1 MKIFPY
7 FCSKPIEMY
16 CPNHFYCKLFSVSLR
31 REFFNFLLLI
41 FSLSAVNAQP
51 TAEMDPTQFVN
62 PFIGTQRMGHTFPGA
77 TVPFGMVQLSPDTD
91 TVAYE
96 KDGKYNPD
104 AYAYCAGYQYDDPTI
119 VGFSHTHFS
128 GTGHSD
134 LGDLLLMPINGKLQL
149 NPGTAEKPESGYRS
163 RYNHKQESASPN
175 YYQVDLLDYNIKA
188 ELTTSTRVGFHRY
201 TFSDTTENYLI
212 FDLIHGIYNY
222 DEKNVWTFVRVEN
235 DTLITGYRQTSGWA
249 RTRTVYFALVL
260 SEPLKNY
267 GHKKYDNSVYNGFY
281 RKFDESQNFPE
292 MAGRKLRLWFEPQL
306 SKSNQLQVKVGLSSV
321 SASGALNNVIAEI
334 PHWDFDLVVQQG
346 REQWKQELSKIQ
358 IETLQENDKTVFY
371 TALYHS
377 FLSPIVYMDVDGR
390 YQGLDQEIHQA
401 KGFTN
406 YSIFS
411 LWDTYRAL
419 HPLFNMVQPQRSND
433 MAESML
439 AHFDQSVHPMLPVWS
454 HYANENWC
462 MIGYHSVSV
471 LADAIVKG
479 TFLGDTKRALD
490 AAAQTAE
497 YKAYDGLND
506 YMVLGFVP
514 EDRNPYSV
522 SKTLEY
528 AYDDWCIAQIAI
540 AAGDSTR
547 KKQFEAR
554 SFNYRNQFNAASG
567 YMHPRLSDGKFK
579 QKFDPYDTHGQGFI
593 EGNAWNYGLY
603 VPHQIPEMIDLMGG
617 QKAFEAKLDSLFTL
631 ELSDEH
637 IANNED
643 ITRDGIIGMYVHGNE
658 PGHHIPY
665 LYNETGAAE
674 KTQER
679 VRMIQRTMYANAPDG
694 LCGND
699 DCGQMSAWYIFS
711 ALGFY
716 PICPGS
722 DEYAIGSP
730 SVKSAKL
737 DLGNGKT
744 LKITANN
751 QSAKNVYVKSVSL
764 NGKPITNHKLSHKML
779 LQGGTL
785 EFEMTDKL
793 K

>member
-1 MKIFPY
+1 MSYQNPASLKNLSAFIW
-7 FCSKPIEMY
+7 
-16 CPNHFYCKLFSVSLR
+16 SV
-31 REFFNFLLLI
+31 FFIYILLI
-41 FSLSAVNAQP
+41 FSKPIANAQDLVKHNL
-51 TAEMDPTQFVN
+51 TNYIN

-91 TVAYE
+91 TMAYE

-149 NPGTAEKPESGYRS
+149 NPGTANKPESGYRS
-163 RYNHKQESASPN
+163 RYNHEQESASAN
-175 YYQVDLLDYNIKA
+175 YYQVDLLDYSIKA

-201 TFSDTTENYLI
+201 TFPDTTSNYLI
-212 FDLIHGIYNY
+212 FDLMHGIYNF
-222 DEKNVWTFVRVEN
+222 DDKNVWTFVRVEN
-235 DTLITGYRQTSGWA
+235 DTLITGYRQTTGWA
-249 RTRTVYFALVL
+249 RTRTVYFALIL
-260 SEPLKNY
+260 SEPLQNY
-267 GHKKYDNSVYNGFY
+267 GHHKYDSLVYNGFY
-281 RKFDESQNFPE
+281 RKFNESQNFPE
-292 MAGRKLRLWFEPQL
+292 MAGRKLRLWLEPKLQQNRQL
-306 SKSNQLQVKVGLSSV
+306 MVKVGLSSV
-321 SASGALNNVIAEI
+321 SASGALKNVITEI

-346 REQWKQELSKIQ
+346 REQWNRELSKIQ
-358 IETLQENDKTVFY
+358 VETLNENDKTVFY

-390 YQGLDQEIHQA
+390 YRGLDQEIHQA

-411 LWDTYRAL
+411 LWDTYRTL
-419 HPLFNMVQPQRSND
+419 HPLFNLVQPQRSND

-479 TFLGDTKRALD
+479 TFKGDIKRALE

-497 YKAYDGLND
+497 YKIYDGLGD
-506 YMVLGFVP
+506 YMRLGFVP
-514 EDRNPYSV
+514 EDKNPYSV

-528 AYDDWCIAQIAI
+528 AYDDWCIAQIAD
-540 AAGDSTR
+540 AAGDSAR
-547 KKQFEAR
+547 KAQFETR
-554 SFNYRNQFNAASG
+554 SFNYRNQFNATSG
-567 YMHPRLSDGKFK
+567 YMHPRFSNGKFK
-579 QKFDPYDTHGQGFI
+579 QEFDPYDTHGQGFI

-603 VPHQIPEMIDLMGG
+603 VPHQIPEMIGLMGG

-665 LYNETGAAE
+665 LYNETGAPE

-679 VRMIQRTMYANAPDG
+679 TRMIQQTMYANAPDG

-716 PICPGS
+716 PVCPGS
-722 DEYAIGSP
+722 DEYFIGSP

-744 LKITANN
+744 LDINAKN
-751 QSAKNVYVKSVSL
+751 QSAENVYVKSVSL
-764 NGKPITNHKLSHKML
+764 NGQAIAGHKLSHKML
-779 LQGGTL
+779 MQGGKL

>member
-1 MKIFPY
+1 MSYSNLLFYKIIY
-7 FCSKPIEMY
+7 FK
-16 CPNHFYCKLFSVSLR
+16 
-31 REFFNFLLLI
+31 
-41 FSLSAVNAQP
+41 LSAFFIPFIISLTTVNAQQA
-51 TAEMDPTQFVN
+51 TEMDPTQYVN

-104 AYAYCAGYQYDDPTI
+104 AYVYCAGYQYDDPTI

-134 LGDLLLMPINGKLQL
+134 LGDLLLMPISGKLQL
-149 NPGTAEKPESGYRS
+149 NPGTAKHPESGYRS
-163 RYNHKQESASPN
+163 RYNHDQENASPN
-175 YYQVDLLDYNIKA
+175 YYQVDLMDYNIKA

-212 FDLIHGIYNY
+212 FDLMHSIYNY
-222 DEKNVWTFVRVEN
+222 DDKNVWTFIRVEN

-260 SEPLKNY
+260 SEPLQNY
-267 GHKKYDNSVYNGFY
+267 GHEKYDTSVYNGFY

-292 MAGRKLRLWFEPQL
+292 MAGRKLRLWLEPKL
-306 SKSNQLQVKVGLSSV
+306 PDSKELLIKVGLSSV
-321 SASGALNNVIAEI
+321 SASGALNNVITEI
-334 PHWDFDLVVQQG
+334 PHWDFDLVVHQG

-358 IETLQENDKTVFY
+358 VETSDNDAKTVFY

-390 YQGLDQEIHQA
+390 YRGLDQEIHQA
-401 KGFTN
+401 EGFTN

-419 HPLFNMVQPQRSND
+419 HPLFNLVQPKRSND

-479 TFLGDTKRALD
+479 TFQGEIKRALE
-490 AAAQTAE
+490 ATAQTAE
-497 YKAYDGLND
+497 YAPYDGLGD
-506 YMVLGFVP
+506 YMALGFVP

-528 AYDDWCIAQIAI
+528 AYDDWCIAQIAD
-540 AAGDSTR
+540 AAGDSAR
-547 KKQFEAR
+547 KKQFETR

-579 QKFDPYDTHGQGFI
+579 QAFDPYDTHGQGFI

-603 VPHQIPEMIDLMGG
+603 VPHQIPEMIDLLGG

-665 LYNETGAAE
+665 LYNETGAAK
-674 KTQER
+674 KTQES

-716 PICPGS
+716 PVCPGS
-722 DEYAIGSP
+722 DEYFIGSP
-730 SVKSAKL
+730 SVKSARL

-744 LKITANN
+744 LTIHAKN
-751 QSAKNVYVKSVSL
+751 QSAENVYVKSVSL
-764 NGKPITNHKLSHKML
+764 NGKAITNYKLSHSALM
-779 LQGGTL
+779 QGGLL

>member
-1 MKIFPY
+1 MSYQNPASLKNLSAFIW
-7 FCSKPIEMY
+7 
-16 CPNHFYCKLFSVSLR
+16 SV
-31 REFFNFLLLI
+31 FFIYILLI
-41 FSLSAVNAQP
+41 FSKPIANAQDLVKHNL
-51 TAEMDPTQFVN
+51 TNYIN

-134 LGDLLLMPINGKLQL
+134 LGDLLLMPISGKLQL
-149 NPGTAEKPESGYRS
+149 NPGKASQPESGYRS
-163 RYNHKQESASPN
+163 RYNHEQESASAN
-175 YYQVDLLDYNIKA
+175 YYQVDLLDYSIKA

-212 FDLIHGIYNY
+212 FDLMHGIYNF
-222 DEKNVWTFVRVEN
+222 DDKNVWTFVRVEN

-249 RTRTVYFALVL
+249 RTRTVYFALIL
-260 SEPLKNY
+260 SEPLQNY
-267 GHKKYDNSVYNGFY
+267 GHHKYDSLVYNGFY
-281 RKFDESQNFPE
+281 RKFNESQNFPE
-292 MAGRKLRLWFEPQL
+292 MAGRKLRLWLEPKLQQNRQL
-306 SKSNQLQVKVGLSSV
+306 MVKVGLSSV
-321 SASGALNNVIAEI
+321 SASGALKNVITEI

-346 REQWKQELSKIQ
+346 REQWNRELSKIQ
-358 IETLQENDKTVFY
+358 VETLNENDKTVFY

-390 YQGLDQEIHQA
+390 YRGLDQEIHQA

-419 HPLFNMVQPQRSND
+419 HPLFNLVQPQRSND

-479 TFLGDTKRALD
+479 TFKGDIKRALE

-497 YKAYDGLND
+497 YKIYDGLGD
-506 YMVLGFVP
+506 YMRLGFVP
-514 EDRNPYSV
+514 EDKNPYSV

-528 AYDDWCIAQIAI
+528 AYDDWCIAQIAD
-540 AAGDSTR
+540 AAGDSAR
-547 KKQFEAR
+547 KAQFETR
-554 SFNYRNQFNAASG
+554 SFNYRNQFNATSG
-567 YMHPRLSDGKFK
+567 YMHPRFSNGKFK
-579 QKFDPYDTHGQGFI
+579 QEFDPYDTHGQGFI

-603 VPHQIPEMIDLMGG
+603 VPHQIPEMIGLMGG

-665 LYNETGAAE
+665 LYNETGAPE

-679 VRMIQRTMYANAPDG
+679 TRMIQQTMYANAPDG

-716 PICPGS
+716 PVCPGS
-722 DEYAIGSP
+722 DEYFIGSP

-744 LKITANN
+744 LDINAKN
-751 QSAKNVYVKSVSL
+751 QSAENVYVKSVSL
-764 NGKPITNHKLSHKML
+764 NGQAIAGHKLSHKML
-779 LQGGTL
+779 MQGGKL